1 MRRLEHRSARLR
13 TAVRFTYAFHAREIR
28 FERDAGDGFRR
39 VFPETFSF
47 HADRHDLAELYLQ
60 FEDLWANPRLFAE
73 GASRRDAERLML
85 RLCAALPRY
94 LEGVLDDLERGER
107 IQPHMLASVHEDVA
121 LIGLIVARFMRDHGL
136 GEREDLRLASV
147 HLRKLALRSG
157 LALIELRV
165 TPEYLA
171 RYVAGEAD
179 PFDRGEA
186 VSASDFFQVLAR
198 GGPGEVDR
206 WIVGMTERAFYRWVE
221 DVCLDESNPVFERED
236 SPFDTRE
243 TEVLCAV
250 SARGSGRIVRGRELS
265 PFLRRPGNKDCM
277 RLLRRLEGW
286 FLRQYDVHHAAAVIT
301 HADHLGRGIDDA
313 DRTLSRHSARYYL
326 LLLLILASPFLGA
339 IFAYSRAPR
348 VFDALCTAEVVAVTA
363 GVLWFLLYRFCWKRN
378 LTFFR
383 ASVPRIGAGIIVGY
397 LPVFLI
403 DEVWD
408 LARASWFTLGTL
420 MVLLGFSTLL
430 YLYVEVQ
437 RRLGDPSEA
446 FQRARSI
453 FLLGVFEAFALGLI
467 LTSLFGRFMVL
478 RNWTDAEG
486 AQALVGLQ
494 SSMPPLLGELPR
506 ILGFEPFLAFPSAV
520 LLMTFLSFFIGTFLQ
535 LMWEDLP
542 ITEPL

>member
-1 MRRLEHRSARLR
+1 M
-13 TAVRFTYAFHAREIR
+13 
-28 FERDAGDGFRR
+28 GDGYRR

-60 FEDLWANPRLFAE
+60 FEDLWTNPRLFAE
-73 GASRRDAERLML
+73 AANRRDAERLML
-85 RLCAALPRY
+85 RLCASLPRY
-94 LEGVLDDLERGER
+94 LEALLDDLENAEQLDPR
-107 IQPHMLASVHEDVA
+107 MLAWVHEDVA
-121 LIGLIVARFMRDHGL
+121 LIGLILARFMQDHGL
-136 GEREDLRLASV
+136 SERDDLRVTSF

-157 LALIELRV
+157 RALVDLRA
-165 TPEYLA
+165 TPEYVA
-171 RYVAGEAD
+171 RYVAGEVD
-179 PFDRGEA
+179 PFEPGESISASAFFHVLERGGEA
-186 VSASDFFQVLAR
+186 
-198 GGPGEVDR
+198 EVDR

-221 DVCLDESNPVFERED
+221 EVCLDESNRAFARED
-236 SPFDTRE
+236 SPFDDRE
-243 TEVLCAV
+243 TEVLRAV
-250 SARGSGRIVRGRELS
+250 GAREGRRIVRGRELS
-265 PFLRRPGNKDCM
+265 PFLRRPRNKDCL
-277 RLLRRLEGW
+277 RLLRKLEAW
-286 FLRQYDVHHAAAVIT
+286 FLRQYDVHHAAVVIT
-301 HADHLGRGIDDA
+301 HADNLGRGIEDA
-313 DRTLSRHSARYYL
+313 DRTLSRHSVKYYL
-326 LLLLILASPFLGA
+326 LALVVLAAPFLA
-339 IFAYSRAPR
+339 AVFAYERAPR
-348 VFDALCTAEVVAVTA
+348 LFDMLCTAEVIAVTA

-378 LTFFR
+378 LTFFH

-420 MVLLGFSTLL
+420 ILLLGFSTLL

-446 FQRARSI
+446 FARARSI
-453 FLLGVFEAFALGLI
+453 FLLGVLEAFALGLI
-467 LTSLFGRFMVL
+467 MTSLFGRFMVL

-486 AQALVGLQ
+486 EQALATVQ
-494 SSMPPLLGELPR
+494 ASMPPFVGELPR